1 MIRVRYA
8 PSPTGYLHAGGAR
21 TCLFNWLFARRHN
34 GRFILRIEDTDRT
47 RYQERSLADLLEGL
61 RWLGLDWDEGP
72 EVGGPYGPYFQSQRL
87 PLYQEYAQKLVETG
101 HAYKCYCSQ
110 ERLQQLRAEAGRRNQ
125 PTGYDRHCREL
136 SAKERAQKEAEGIV
150 PVIRLKVPLEGE
162 TSFHDLIRGT
172 ISMQN
177 SQMDDFILLKSD
189 GYPTYHLANVV
200 DDHLMEISHIM
211 RADEWIPS
219 TPRHVLMY
227 RAFGWTPPLYAHLPV
242 ILSPTG
248 KGKMSK
254 RKTIGSDG
262 REYPVLIREFR
273 AAGYLPEAL
282 FNFLALVG
290 WSYDDKTEILTREQI
305 IQHFDLEHVS
315 KSPAKFSY
323 DKLDWMNGVYIR
335 QLDPDD
341 LARRLKPFL
350 DKAKFEADL
359 PTIRR
364 MVPLIQERMVKL
376 TDALALVD
384 FFFAEELHYDPQLL
398 IQKGMDVEQTRQVLA
413 ESERVLR
420 ALPVFEEADIEA
432 ALRAKAEEMGL
443 KARQFFGTLRIATT
457 GKEVAPPLFGTLAIL
472 GRDKVLKRIARA
484 RELLMAA
491 A

>member
-1 MIRVRYA
+1 MSTIRVRYA

-87 PLYQEYAQKLVETG
+87 PLYQEYAQKLLESG

-110 ERLQQLRAEAGRRNQ
+110 ERLQQLRAEAGRRKQ
-125 PTGYDRHCREL
+125 TTGYDRHCREL
-136 SAKERAQKEAEGIV
+136 TSKERAQKEAEGIV

-172 ISMQN
+172 ISMKN

-262 REYPVLIREFR
+262 QEYPVLIREFR

-290 WSYDDKTEILTREQI
+290 WSYDD
-305 IQHFDLEHVS
+305 
-315 KSPAKFSY
+315 
-323 DKLDWMNGVYIR
+323 
-335 QLDPDD
+335 
-341 LARRLKPFL
+341 
-350 DKAKFEADL
+350 
-359 PTIRR
+359 
-364 MVPLIQERMVKL
+364 
-376 TDALALVD
+376 
-384 FFFAEELHYDPQLL
+384 
-398 IQKGMDVEQTRQVLA
+398 
-413 ESERVLR
+413 
-420 ALPVFEEADIEA
+420 
-432 ALRAKAEEMGL
+432 
-443 KARQFFGTLRIATT
+443 
-457 GKEVAPPLFGTLAIL
+457 
-472 GRDKVLKRIARA
+472 
-484 RELLMAA
+484 
-491 A
+491 